1 MPAVYLGRDLGT
13 GPLVMGSSVCQAD
26 DSARRPASMSWY
38 RHHWWWV
45 GVVVAAG
52 VVVYL
57 AVAWGDLDIEQR
69 VMLGSFLVL
78 LLHEAEEW
86 AWPGGEPAVLNKV
99 ITRSPMGKVIG
110 AGASEENAD
119 RYPSN
124 ANSAMVVNVF
134 AAYPVYILAV
144 IFSDQIWLG
153 LFAAF
158 FFWLG
163 QLVFHGVLTNLVAQ
177 VGIQPGTPHDRGWGC
192 AWHLLRLP
200 RRIQQPGKRMGLD
213 WRAPASPGVR
223 RSRDAEADVHLAGR
237 QGLALPVHRRRD
249 AEVERRRTTR
259 KTPLA
264 RLQSRRRSC

>member
-1 MPAVYLGRDLGT
+1 V
-13 GPLVMGSSVCQAD
+13 
-26 DSARRPASMSWY
+26 SWY

-45 GVVVAAG
+45 GVAVAVG
-52 VVVYL
+52 VTVYL

-99 ITRSPMGKVIG
+99 MPRSPMGKLIG
-110 AGASEENAD
+110 AGATSENSNS
-119 RYPSN
+119 YPSN

-134 AAYPVYILAV
+134 AAYPIYVLAA

-163 QLVFHGVLTNLVAQ
+163 QLVFHGVVTNIVLKSGYNPGLVTTLAGVVLGAYYVLHVESSSLASGWDWLGAVLLLPVFAFVVMIKLTFTWLAD
-177 VGIQPGTPHDRGWGC
+177 PD
-192 AWHLLRLP
+192 
-200 RRIQQPGKRMGLD
+200 
-213 WRAPASPGVR
+213 SPYR
-223 RSRDAEADVHLAGR
+223 FTDAEMHKWNVD
-237 QGLALPVHRRRD
+237 
-249 AEVERRRTTR
+249 
-259 KTPLA
+259 A
-264 RLQSRRRSC
+264 RLGKQATGQAVEA